1 MKIRNE
7 NTACFTK
14 IHRQYQWNFSMIC
27 IGIINTDHAKKQ
39 NYTTIREWVMTG
51 SGVVSIELTKDTE
64 SKRQYI
70 IL

>member
-1 MKIRNE
+1 MKIQNE

-14 IHRQYQWNFSMIC
+14 IHRQYQLNFFMIC
-27 IGIINTDHAKKQ
+27 IEIKNKDHAKKL

-51 SGVVSIELTKDTE
+51 TRVVSIEPTKDTE

>member
-7 NTACFTK
+7 KTACFTK
-14 IHRQYQWNFSMIC
+14 IHRQYQLNLFMIC
-27 IGIINTDHAKKQ
+27 IGIKNTDHAKKQ